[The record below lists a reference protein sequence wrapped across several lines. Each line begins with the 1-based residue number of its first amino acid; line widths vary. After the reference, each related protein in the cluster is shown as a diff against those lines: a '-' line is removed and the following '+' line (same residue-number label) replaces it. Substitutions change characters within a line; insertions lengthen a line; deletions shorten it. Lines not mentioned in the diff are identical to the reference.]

1 MKTEILY
8 GLHPVAE
15 ALAAGRRKVL
25 EIYLDPGRR
34 GGRHEG
40 LAAAAAAM
48 GVPVAPV
55 AGARLAS
62 LCGSENHQGAAAR
75 AGVFAFSR
83 LDEVL
88 DPSGARRPGL
98 LLALDCLQDPHN
110 LGAVLRTALCAG
122 VEAVVVP
129 KDRSAPPTPAVSRTS
144 AGALEHTRLVQV
156 VNLARVLEELKAEG
170 LWVVGLERGAST
182 DLFHADLTVPLVLVL
197 GGERS
202 GLRTLVRRA
211 CDLTVSIPQAGPLDS
226 LNASAAAA
234 VALYEIRRQRLAAA
248 GRS

>member
-1 MKTEILY
+1 VRTEILY

-15 ALAAGRRKVL
+15 ALAAGRRRIV
-25 EIYLDPGRR
+25 EIFLDPGRR
-34 GGRHEG
+34 GGRHAG
-40 LAAAAAAM
+40 LAAAAAAH
-48 GVPVAPV
+48 GVPVSPAP
-55 AGARLAS
+55 AARIAA

-75 AGVFAFSR
+75 VSAFAFHR

-88 DPSGARRPGL
+88 DPSGATRPGR

-129 KDRSAPPTPAVSRTS
+129 KDRSAPPTPAVSRIS

-156 VNLARVLEELKAEG
+156 VNLARCLAELKAQG
-170 LWVVGLERGAST
+170 LWVVGLERGAPSEI
-182 DLFHADLTVPLVLVL
+182 FQADLSVPLVLVL
-197 GGERS
+197 GGEQS
-202 GLRTLVRRA
+202 GLRALVRRA

-248 GRS
+248 GRG